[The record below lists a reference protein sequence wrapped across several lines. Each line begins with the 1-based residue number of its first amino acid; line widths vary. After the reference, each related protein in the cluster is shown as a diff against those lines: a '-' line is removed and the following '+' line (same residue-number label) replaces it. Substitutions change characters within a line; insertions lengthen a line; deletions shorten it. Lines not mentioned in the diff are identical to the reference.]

1 MRHRTA
7 TRLCSAY
14 QYIVEVCSKHYV
26 STLILQ
32 ELSCKHLK
40 SQTLKKISDWK
51 HMDLYREKTWQHD
64 RLSLI
69 WLDIRYFHVSSWL
82 PVWRIAFVLLS
93 GWYTDVVM
101 KTKGTIVLPWEIRRK
116 DAALKNQQ
124 TYFDASWQQETDRK
138 HPITYIYGAVLH
150 HINQFTFISII
161 NAGSPACL
169 K

>member
-1 MRHRTA
+1 
-7 TRLCSAY
+7 
-14 QYIVEVCSKHYV
+14 
-26 STLILQ
+26 
-32 ELSCKHLK
+32 
-40 SQTLKKISDWK
+40 
-51 HMDLYREKTWQHD
+51 MDLYREKTWQHD
-64 RLSLI
+64 SLSLI

-138 HPITYIYGAVLH
+138 HPFYL
-150 HINQFTFISII
+150 
-161 NAGSPACL
+161 
-169 K
+169 